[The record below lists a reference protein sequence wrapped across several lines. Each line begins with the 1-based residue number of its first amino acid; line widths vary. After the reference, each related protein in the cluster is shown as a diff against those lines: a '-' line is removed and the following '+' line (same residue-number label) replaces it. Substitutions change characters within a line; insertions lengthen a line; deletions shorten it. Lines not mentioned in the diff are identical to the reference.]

1 MSGTIFASSLFG
13 VGSIGGEVMLSRRL
27 PCAAGFRGCG
37 KVGILVLDFHF
48 STARRR
54 LVDHE
59 AGGGPPWNL
68 SAQPTPNSE
77 EPNIFPST
85 VGQALTLT
93 ASIDGSAAVPTGTVQ
108 FLEGTQPLGT
118 RTLSGGQAAFTI
130 TPTTAGTH
138 TFFAN
143 YSGDSAY
150 PAASVRYFQM
160 VNRVADSLSLSSSAA
175 ASVSGQTLT
184 FTAQI
189 GPQPPAGVAS
199 PSGRVQF
206 LDGLSVI
213 GTGTPSSGAATFN
226 FASLAMGSHQ
236 IAAFYSGDNNWY
248 PVKSAYI
255 AVTDNRAATTTVLS
269 VAPALTQATLYCHR
283 DGDAS
288 GIRNPCRQ
296 RTVHGHGNQ
305 HGFRHGPIFRED
317 HGENFH

>member
-1 MSGTIFASSLFG
+1 MAVARVS
-13 VGSIGGEVMLSRRL
+13 
-27 PCAAGFRGCG
+27 P
-37 KVGILVLDFHF
+37 
-48 STARRR
+48 TAT
-54 LVDHE
+54 VN
-59 AGGGPPWNL
+59 AT
-68 SAQPTPNSE
+68 S
-77 EPNIFPST
+77 NIFPST
-85 VGQALTLT
+85 VGQAVTLT

-248 PVKSAYI
+248 AVKSAYI
-255 AVTDNRAATTTVLS
+255 AVTVNRAATTTVLS
-269 VAPALTQATLYCHR
+269 VAPALTQATLTATVTVTPPGSGTLADSVQFMDTATNTAFGTVQFSEKTMAR
-283 DGDAS
+283 ISIDAS
-288 GIRNPCRQ
+288 QAVAMAGHPIRAVYSGSADCASSTSNPMGIPAIVSASGSPSSTWLRI
-296 RTVHGHGNQ
+296 GW
-305 HGFRHGPIFRED
+305 
-317 HGENFH
+317 